1 MDFVSIDFKIPN
13 IVEWIKTSHE
23 VLLVYY
29 PVVCYFKGKTDKNQK
44 NSNRVFFIIATP
56 KKGSFAYKTL
66 EEGAGSLYNDLSN
79 LSFVYF
85 CWDQRN
91 ILYQFARD
99 AFVTKASKPQ
109 SCPIIL
115 EIRGQPR
122 LKI

>member
-85 CWDQRN
+85 YWDQRN

-99 AFVTKASKPQ
+99 ASNKRIK
-109 SCPIIL
+109 
-115 EIRGQPR
+115 
-122 LKI
+122 

>member
-85 CWDQRN
+85 CGYQRI
-91 ILYQFARD
+91 ILYIFARD
-99 AFVTKASKPQ
+99 ASNKKNKQFPFVSKV
-109 SCPIIL
+109 S
-115 EIRGQPR
+115 
-122 LKI
+122 KVSNTS